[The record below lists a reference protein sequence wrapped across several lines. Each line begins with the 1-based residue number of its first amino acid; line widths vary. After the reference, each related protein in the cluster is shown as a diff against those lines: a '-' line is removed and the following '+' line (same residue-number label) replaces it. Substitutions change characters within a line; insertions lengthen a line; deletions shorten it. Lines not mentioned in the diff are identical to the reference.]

1 MEIIQII
8 IVLFAL
14 FALSRAFLRFKDN
27 KLTKI
32 EFVFWGLVW
41 VVAIVLSFIPGILGF
56 FSKILGIGRGT
67 DLLIYL
73 SIILLFYL
81 IFRLY
86 VKMESIRKDI
96 TLLVR
101 KFAIENKDENETK
114 ASKSKGKN
122 KLWKK
127 R

>member
-8 IVLFAL
+8 IVIFAL

-27 KLTKI
+27 KLTKT
-32 EFVFWGLVW
+32 EFLFWTLIWLAVIVFAFTPRLTSW
-41 VVAIVLSFIPGILGF
+41 VSSL
-56 FSKILGIGRGT
+56 LGIGRGV
-67 DLLIYL
+67 DLIIYL
-73 SIILLFYL
+73 SIIVLFYL

-101 KFAIENKDENETK
+101 KFAIENKGENETK

-122 KLWKK
+122 KLLK
-127 R
+127 